1 MMSSTASS
9 LISFVSSTLSEDRV
23 SGNIHVVYSLVH
35 RAHDVLGNVRGTDS
49 EGGYAGGGRIR
60 AVVTAAE
67 EALGGGRGG
76 EGNNWTADDVLDILK
91 RNMWNIK
98 NAIRRE
104 IAETVTGADVV
115 KGEEEEV
122 VYNYEEE
129 VRR

>member
-1 MMSSTASS
+1 MYMRR
-9 LISFVSSTLSEDRV
+9 FY
-23 SGNIHVVYSLVH
+23 SG
-35 RAHDVLGNVRGTDS
+35 
-49 EGGYAGGGRIR
+49 GGRAGGG
-60 AVVTAAE
+60 T
-67 EALGGGRGG
+67 GGG

-91 RNMWNIK
+91 RNMGNIK

-115 KGEEEEV
+115 KGEEGEV